1 MRPRAA
7 SCSKD
12 DAAAMNAPPHAGPS
26 LEVGEAQFRAILDAI
41 PARVA
46 LLDRERR
53 HCYVNREYA
62 AFVDRRPEEL
72 LGHTVPEL
80 LGDEAYARLAHLY
93 AQLKPCG
100 DKALAGKAARWE
112 GWMHYTVRDVPCFV
126 Q

>member
-1 MRPRAA
+1 MSDGYWPARGRREDFSRCGNLRSMPGPQGLHDRR
-7 SCSKD
+7 SS
-12 DAAAMNAPPHAGPS
+12 AMNVPPHLAPC

-53 HCYVNREYA
+53 HCYANREYA

-80 LGDEAYARLAHLY
+80 
-93 AQLKPCG
+93 
-100 DKALAGKAARWE
+100 
-112 GWMHYTVRDVPCFV
+112 F
-126 Q
+126 